1 MEEHTEVVI
10 GNMYR
15 TSEQGLTLLQ
25 QREGLRLKA
34 YRCIAGVPTI
44 GWGHTKGVKMG
55 DTCSLEQ
62 AKRWLSEDVRQ
73 TEDYLNRVNDRI
85 ERKFLQHEFD
95 ALVSFIHQ
103 IGLTYFASSTCLKYI
118 YAGKSP
124 EEIASE
130 FPRWCYV
137 TKTVIDARTGQKKKI
152 KVIDEG
158 VRNRHLD
165 EKRQYLRGY

>member
-73 TEDYLNRVNDRI
+73 TENYLNELNTRLL
-85 ERKFLQHEFD
+85 RKFKQHEFD

-103 IGLTYFASSTCLKYI
+103 IGLGNFASSTCQKYI
-118 YAGKSP
+118 LAERP
-124 EEIASE
+124 LEQIADE
-130 FPRWCYV
+130 FPKWSYV
-137 TKTVIDARTGQKKKI
+137 TDPATKKK
-152 KVIDEG
+152 VWSDA
-158 VRNRHLD
+158 VCDRHKSERKQFLG
-165 EKRQYLRGY
+165 K

>member
-1 MEEHTEVVI
+1 MK
-10 GNMYR
+10 
-15 TSEQGLTLLQ
+15 SEMRLSERGRDMLIK
-25 QREGLRLKA
+25 REGIKLYA
-34 YRCIAGVPTI
+34 YQCTAGRWTIGIGHTAGVTNGMRITI
-44 GWGHTKGVKMG
+44 
-55 DTCSLEQ
+55 EQ
-62 AKRWLSEDVRQ
+62 AYKYFADDIKPV
-73 TEDYLNRVNDRI
+73 EDYLNRVNDKI

-103 IGLTYFASSTCLKYI
+103 LGLTNFASSTCLKYI

-137 TKTVIDARTGQKKKI
+137 TKTLTDPKTGKTKNI
-152 KVIDEG
+152 KVIDDG

>member
-1 MEEHTEVVI
+1 M
-10 GNMYR
+10 R
-15 TSEQGLTLLQ
+15 LSERGREMLIK
-25 QREGLRLKA
+25 REGIKLYA
-34 YRCIAGVPTI
+34 YQCTAGRWTIGIGHTAGV
-44 GWGHTKGVKMG
+44 TKGMRI
-55 DTCSLEQ
+55 TIEQ
-62 AKRWLSEDVRQ
+62 AYKYFADDIKPV
-73 TEDYLNRVNDRI
+73 EDYLNRVNDKI

-103 IGLTYFASSTCLKYI
+103 LGLTNFASSTCLKYI
-118 YAGKSP
+118 YAGRSP

-137 TKTVIDARTGQKKKI
+137 TKTLTDPKTGKTKKI
-152 KVIDEG
+152 KVIDDG